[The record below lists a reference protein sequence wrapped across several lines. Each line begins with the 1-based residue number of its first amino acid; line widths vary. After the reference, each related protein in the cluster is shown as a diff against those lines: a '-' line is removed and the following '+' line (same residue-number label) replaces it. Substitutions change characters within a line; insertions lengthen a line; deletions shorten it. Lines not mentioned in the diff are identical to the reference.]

1 MASPDQA
8 GGMIVDL
15 DLSPFEIALITRYAK
30 LSASGASADD
40 PPAQRQARA

>member
-15 DLSPFEIALITRYAK
+15 DLSPFEIALITRYAR
-30 LSASGASADD
+30 LSSGGVNAED